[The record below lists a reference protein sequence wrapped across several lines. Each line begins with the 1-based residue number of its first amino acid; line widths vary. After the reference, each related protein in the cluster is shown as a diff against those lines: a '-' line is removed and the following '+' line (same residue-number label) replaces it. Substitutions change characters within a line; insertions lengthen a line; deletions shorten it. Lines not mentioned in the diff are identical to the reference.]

1 MRAISKRMSEVLGA
15 HCANPTSRQIDE
27 PLQEG
32 CVIEIEDL
40 LLDLT
45 SDLGGAVVF
54 TRGAQ
59 CVSQTGTYDLDII
72 YGLSPDGYN
81 IFHRNNMY
89 SRRIPNNT
97 YTFGESP
104 TGDQFCIDKATGAVH
119 YWVHDAANEDRGYVL
134 ISSSLEDFLNRLAP
148 DGASDSEALEKSKKI
163 ISIDLSF

>member
-15 HCANPTSRQIDE
+15 HCPSPTSRQIDE

-40 LLDLT
+40 LVDLS

-81 IFHRNNMY
+81 IFQRNNMY
-89 SRRIPNNT
+89 SGRIPDKT

-104 TGDQFCIDKATGAVH
+104 AGDQFCIAKATGAVH
-119 YWVHDAANEDRGYVL
+119 YWAHDAAGVDRGYVL
-134 ISSSLEDFLNRLAP
+134 ISSSLEDFLNRLTP
-148 DGASDSEALEKSKKI
+148 NETSDSEALEKSKKI
-163 ISIDLSF
+163 VSIDLSF